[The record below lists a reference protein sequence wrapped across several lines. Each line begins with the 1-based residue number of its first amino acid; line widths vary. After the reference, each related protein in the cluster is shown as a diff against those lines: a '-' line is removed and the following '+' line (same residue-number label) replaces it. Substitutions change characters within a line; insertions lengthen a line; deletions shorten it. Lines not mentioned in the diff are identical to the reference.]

1 MSLWFERWYGDG
13 CPGWTWPITTLAVI
27 LLFVVVVFLV

>member
-13 CPGWTWPITTLAVI
+13 CPGWTWPITTLALV
-27 LLFVVVVFLV
+27 LLVAVLTG